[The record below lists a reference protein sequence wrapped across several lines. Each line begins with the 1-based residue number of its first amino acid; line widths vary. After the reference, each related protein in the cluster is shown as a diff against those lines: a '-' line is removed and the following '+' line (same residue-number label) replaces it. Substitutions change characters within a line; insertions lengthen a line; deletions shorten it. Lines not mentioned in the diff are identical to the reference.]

1 MDKRNLVPAKV
12 GESIKFV
19 SDLLEESLN
28 LVNEKKFNE
37 IRKVI
42 WKIASELEYIASMV
56 SIVFGFGDFYPRKDI
71 PNELELEELLN
82 LIKDSLTDLNDLI
95 DGNPKEAYERL
106 RASIRYTR
114 MAQSKSEE

>member
-1 MDKRNLVPAKV
+1 M

-37 IRKVI
+37 IRKVL
-42 WKIASELEYIASMV
+42 WNIASELEYIASMI
-56 SIVFGFGDFYPRKDI
+56 SIAYGFGDFYPSKDI

-82 LIKDSLTDLNDLI
+82 LIKYSLTDLNNLI
-95 DGNPKEAYERL
+95 DGNPKQAYEVL
-106 RASIRYTR
+106 RGSIRYTR
-114 MAQSKSEE
+114 MAQSKFEE